1 MSDSIQWGV
10 LGCATIARVCVIPA
24 IQASHNGTVA
34 AIASRSPSKAKELS
48 HLHDIP
54 KVYAEYAALLD
65 DPDID
70 AVYIPLP
77 NHLHC
82 RWTIKALDAGKHV
95 LCEKPLA
102 RNAAEAG
109 KMAVAAART
118 GKQLME
124 GFMYRFHSRSRRIKQ
139 MIDTNAIGTPLL
151 VRSAFCYRMKQSD
164 WDSPKNARL
173 NPDMGG
179 GALLDVGCYSVSV
192 ARWMLGTE
200 PVRVQA
206 QAVFHPNDVDIHLV
220 GSLRFP
226 GNRLATLEASFI
238 SALQQTYTVIGSEG
252 AIETP
257 HNAFIPWD
265 REAIFVLRE
274 KEQEQGRAITTSGE
288 DQYRKMVEHFADA
301 VLNLTQLAYPPG
313 ESVCNMRVLDAL
325 AQAARTSKAVD
336 IQPGRPAEDGEW

>member
-220 GSLRFP
+220 GSLRLVLFP
-226 GNRLATLEASFI
+226 HCNRRIRS
-238 SALQQTYTVIGSEG
+238 SAVRGPLKRHTTHLSPGIGRRYLCCAKRS
-252 AIETP
+252 
-257 HNAFIPWD
+257 
-265 REAIFVLRE
+265 RSR
-274 KEQEQGRAITTSGE
+274 
-288 DQYRKMVEHFADA
+288 
-301 VLNLTQLAYPPG
+301 
-313 ESVCNMRVLDAL
+313 
-325 AQAARTSKAVD
+325 AARSQLPVKINIVKWLNTL
-336 IQPGRPAEDGEW
+336 PMLF